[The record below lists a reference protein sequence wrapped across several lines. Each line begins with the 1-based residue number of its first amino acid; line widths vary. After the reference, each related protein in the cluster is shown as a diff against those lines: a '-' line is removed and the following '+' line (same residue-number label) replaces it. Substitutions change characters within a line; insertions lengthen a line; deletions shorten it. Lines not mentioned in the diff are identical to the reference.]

1 LKKKQ
6 ATKDI
11 FQDVHE
17 IHTHNQ
23 VNTQDEHADQHTSE
37 TSWNMLADMTVT
49 AFITPANYVYI
60 SGV

>member
-1 LKKKQ
+1 M
-6 ATKDI
+6 
-11 FQDVHE
+11 
-17 IHTHNQ
+17 HNQ

-49 AFITPANYVYI
+49 AFITPANYVSL